1 MRRIIVLCTVML
13 SVFFS
18 LGCTAEME
26 PALVKVEDTNLE
38 EKSDAKEIYIYVC
51 GAVKNPGVYQLTTG
65 SRIKDAI
72 EVAGGFSDNADM
84 NAVNMAAFVEDEMQ
98 LQVPDKTASQTPASD
113 KVNLNTADKEKLM
126 TLPGVGE
133 SKADSIIKYRAENGR
148 FKKIEDIMEITGIKE
163 GLFEKIKDSITV

>member
-13 SVFFS
+13 SVFFMN
-18 LGCTAEME
+18 GCTAGME
-26 PALVKVEDTNLE
+26 SAIVKVEDANLE
-38 EKSDAKEIYIYVC
+38 EKSDTEGLYIYVC

-98 LQVPDKTASQTPASD
+98 LQVPDKTQSDLSVSD

-133 SKADSIIKYRAENGR
+133 SKADSIIRYRAENGR

-163 GLFEKIKDSITV
+163 GLLEKIKDSITV